1 MEPLAIYE
9 MVIAVVLLFAKARIP
24 EGSLYRWNP
33 EWGTQRKVQLK
44 SPLHLEALL
53 GILEALCG
61 YIFLHVAT
69 YHYIHT
75 SLERKYEHAHLTA

>member
-33 EWGTQRKVQLK
+33 EWGIQRNVQLK
-44 SPLHLEALL
+44 SPSHLEALF

-61 YIFLHVAT
+61 YIFLHVAKAPG
-69 YHYIHT
+69 HPLHI
-75 SLERKYEHAHLTA
+75 LEPAE

>member
-33 EWGTQRKVQLK
+33 DWGIQRKEILR
-44 SPLHLEALL
+44 SGWLHSLAMEPGGKATINAL
-53 GILEALCG
+53 
-61 YIFLHVAT
+61 
-69 YHYIHT
+69 
-75 SLERKYEHAHLTA
+75 KYEGGLAPGSR